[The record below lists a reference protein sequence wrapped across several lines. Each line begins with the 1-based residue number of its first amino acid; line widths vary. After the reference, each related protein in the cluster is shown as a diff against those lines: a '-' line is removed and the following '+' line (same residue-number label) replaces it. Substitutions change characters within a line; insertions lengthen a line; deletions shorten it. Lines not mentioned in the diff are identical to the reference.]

1 MINFFTHPETNRKL
15 LENQIKRV
23 VFLAGGYDGYYYNF
37 GDLLQLNGALN
48 WHKKEDPNAL
58 LCPLIHLA
66 PVSNKAF
73 VEELSSFFRTSD
85 FIFFA
90 FEEEDF
96 KEKVAK
102 LSLEPLQLTAKLPT
116 IVFHLYGGGFL
127 NRFWGEFK
135 LKEIEGVLESFP
147 VDHYVI
153 SGQQIDDEFAPTL
166 AQHFRKYQ
174 PDLIGC
180 RDLKSVEILAKHG
193 ITAKFSSDDAFE
205 ELLAIV
211 NEAKNLQGLESKE
224 ISFALNMN
232 LSYYVLSM
240 DEAFFERLDRL
251 LNLLSSKTKD
261 KGIPIF
267 VESYLTQRDEVQNMW
282 VSIKKTLLT
291 KYFPKFLGID
301 LAGALLK
308 GELNIAGSNL
318 CLAPL
323 FMVNSYHTA
332 LFGKM
337 LGIPTYLLS
346 FNDYYSQ
353 KQSGIEV
360 KQRSLEEFLD
370 EDPEVILK
378 EQEETL
384 KIHEE
389 ARAKWLKEL
398 KEVLSYEPKKAYLRV
413 ISYYREEVA
422 RLKLSLEE
430 KERLLNEQKSETER
444 LKSEV
449 ERLSE
454 ENVTLKKHN
463 NLLAEEVNRL
473 SSEIFHLK
481 ERLSSLEN
489 VKERLSFIENSR
501 SWRLVEAWWRVNA
514 HPIGRIVFFPIV
526 KLIHLLWR
534 K

>member
-15 LENQIKRV
+15 FENQTKGV

-37 GDLLQLNGALN
+37 GDLLQLKGALN
-48 WHKKEDPNAL
+48 WYKKEDPKSL

-73 VEELSSFFRTSD
+73 IEELSSFFRTSD
-85 FIFFA
+85 FIFYA

-102 LSLEPLQLTAKLPT
+102 LSLEPLQLPTKLPT
-116 IVFHLYGGGFL
+116 IVFHLYGGGFF

-147 VDHYVI
+147 VDHYII
-153 SGQQIDDEFAPTL
+153 SGQQIDDEFVPTL
-166 AQHFRKYQ
+166 TQHLRKYQ

-211 NEAKNLQGLESKE
+211 NDAKNLQNLENKE

-282 VSIKKTLLT
+282 LSIKKTLLT

-308 GELNIAGSNL
+308 GELNIAGSIL
-318 CLAPL
+318 RLAPL
-323 FMVNSYHTA
+323 FIANSYHTA

-353 KQSGIEV
+353 KQAGIEV
-360 KQRSLEEFLD
+360 KQRTLEEFLD

-378 EQEETL
+378 EQETTL

-398 KEVLSYEPKKAYLRV
+398 KEVLSYEPKKAYLRA

-422 RLKLSLEE
+422 RLKVSLEE
-430 KERLLNEQKSETER
+430 KERLFNE

-454 ENVTLKKHN
+454 ENITLKKHN

-481 ERLSSLEN
+481 ERLS
-489 VKERLSFIENSR
+489 FIENSR
-501 SWRLVEAWWRVNA
+501 SWRFVEAWWRVNA

>member
-1 MINFFTHPETNRKL
+1 MLYFYVLSKTNQGL
-15 LENQIKRV
+15 NIHQPDQVI
-23 VFLAGGYDGYYYNF
+23 FLAGGYNGYYYNF
-37 GDLLQLNGALN
+37 GDLLQLKGALN
-48 WHKKEDPNAL
+48 WHKKENPNAL

-73 VEELSSFFRTSD
+73 IEELSSFFGTSD
-85 FIFFA
+85 FIFYA

-96 KEKVAK
+96 KERVAK
-102 LSLEPLQLTAKLPT
+102 LSLEPLQLPTKLPT
-116 IVFHLYGGGFL
+116 IVFHLYGGGFF

-153 SGQQIDDEFAPTL
+153 SGQQIGLEFASTL

-193 ITAKFSSDDAFE
+193 ITAKFSSDDSFE

-211 NEAKNLQGLESKE
+211 NEAKNLEGLESKKF
-224 ISFALNMN
+224 SFALNMN

-240 DEAFFERLDRL
+240 DEVFFERFDWL

-267 VESYLTQRDEVQNMW
+267 VESYLTQSDEVQNMW
-282 VSIKKTLLT
+282 LSIKKTLLT

-308 GELNIAGSNL
+308 GELNIAGSIL
-318 CLAPL
+318 RLAPL
-323 FMVNSYHTA
+323 FIANSYHTA

-360 KQRSLEEFLD
+360 KQRTLEEFLD
-370 EDPEVILK
+370 ENPEVILK

-398 KEVLSYEPKKAYLRV
+398 KEVLSYEPKKAYLRA

-422 RLKLSLEE
+422 RLKVSLEE
-430 KERLLNEQKSETER
+430 KDRLLNELSFETER

-454 ENVTLKKHN
+454 ENITLKKHN
-463 NLLAEEVNRL
+463 NLLAEEVNKL
-473 SSEIFHLK
+473 SSDISHL
-481 ERLSSLEN
+481 
-489 VKERLSFIENSR
+489 KERLSFIENSR
-501 SWRLVEAWWRVNA
+501 SWRLVEAWWRVKA